1 MDESTHERITRL
13 EESLAFSDRTVEE
26 LHAEVLSLSRRVEAL
41 TARLARAESALA
53 ERPAQGSGSG
63 ETGGGAGGG
72 DEPLEVPPHSHMPLD
87 RDAGRTTDPFFR
99 PEGPRGPEPPARA

>member
-53 ERPAQGSGSG
+53 ERPAQASGSS
-63 ETGGGAGGG
+63 ETGTGG